1 MEDIVI
7 RPSLKLIWAAYTAIA
22 LLVVAS
28 VALYSMGLYGNVHW
42 GVSLVPALLLLWP
55 LKRHIQSRFTRLILT
70 GDKLCYEN
78 GVMARSK
85 RLIQITKVQ
94 DVRVDQALTQRM
106 LGIGNLSLETAGE
119 TSRLVMRNVDSPDRV
134 AEDILRIAHAN
145 AEGSSGRSGPAHV

>member
-7 RPSLKLIWAAYTAIA
+7 RPSLKLIWAAYAAIA

-28 VALYSMGLYGNVHW
+28 LVLYSMDVYGAVHW
-42 GVSLVPALLLLWP
+42 GVALLPALLLLWP
-55 LKRHIQSRFTRLILT
+55 LKRHIQSRFTRLILS
-70 GDKLCYEN
+70 GDRLCYET
-78 GVMARSK
+78 GVLSRSK

-94 DVRVDQALTQRM
+94 DVRVDQTLMRRM
-106 LGIGNLSLETAGE
+106 LGMGNLSLETAGE
-119 TSRLVMRNVDSPDRV
+119 TSRLVMQNVDSPDRV

>member
-7 RPSLKLIWAAYTAIA
+7 KPSLKLIWVAYVAIF
-22 LLVVAS
+22 LLVVISLVLYAKDVYGTAPWG
-28 VALYSMGLYGNVHW
+28 VALW
-42 GVSLVPALLLLWP
+42 PAILLLWP
-55 LKRHIQSRFTRLILT
+55 LKRHIQSRFTRLILS
-70 GDKLCYEN
+70 GDKLCYET
-78 GVMARSK
+78 GMLARSK

-94 DVRVDQALTQRM
+94 DVRVDQTLAQRM
-106 LGIGNLSLETAGE
+106 LGMGNLSLETAGE

>member
-7 RPSLKLIWAAYTAIA
+7 KPSLKLIWVAYAAIF
-22 LLVVAS
+22 LLVVISLVLYAKDVYGTAPWG
-28 VALYSMGLYGNVHW
+28 VALW
-42 GVSLVPALLLLWP
+42 PALLLLWP
-55 LKRHIQSRFTRLILT
+55 LKRHIQSRFPRLILS
-70 GDKLCYEN
+70 GDKLCYET
-78 GVMARSK
+78 GMLARSK

-94 DVRVDQALTQRM
+94 DVRVDQTLAQRM
-106 LGIGNLSLETAGE
+106 LGMGNLSLETAGE

>member
-1 MEDIVI
+1 MEDIVL
-7 RPSLKLIWAAYTAIA
+7 RPSLKLIWTAYAAIA
-22 LLVVAS
+22 VLVVAS
-28 VALYSMGLYGNVHW
+28 VVLYSMDMYGTAPLAVA
-42 GVSLVPALLLLWP
+42 LLPALLLLWP
-55 LKRHIQSRFTRLILT
+55 LKRHIQSRFTRLTLS

-94 DVRVDQALTQRM
+94 DVRVDQTLTQRM

-119 TSRLVMRNVDSPDRV
+119 PSRRVMKNVDSPDRV

-145 AEGSSGRSGPAHV
+145 TEGSSGRSGPAHV

>member
-7 RPSLKLIWAAYTAIA
+7 RPSLKLIWAAYAVIF
-22 LLVVAS
+22 LLVIAS
-28 VALYSMGLYGNVHW
+28 AVLYSMDMYGPVHW

-55 LKRHIQSRFTRLILT
+55 LKRHIQSRFTRLILS
-70 GDKLCYEN
+70 GDRLCYEN

-94 DVRVDQALTQRM
+94 DVRVDQTLTQRM
-106 LGIGNLSLETAGE
+106 LGMGNLSLETAGE

-145 AEGSSGRSGPAHV
+145 AEGSGGRSGPAHV

>member
-7 RPSLKLIWAAYTAIA
+7 KPSLKLIWVAYAAIF
-22 LLVVAS
+22 LLVVISLVLYAKDVYGTAPWG
-28 VALYSMGLYGNVHW
+28 VALW
-42 GVSLVPALLLLWP
+42 PALLLLWP
-55 LKRHIQSRFTRLILT
+55 LKRHIQSRFTRLILS
-70 GDKLCYEN
+70 GDKLCYET
-78 GVMARSK
+78 GMLARSK

-94 DVRVDQALTQRM
+94 DVRVDQTLAQRM
-106 LGIGNLSLETAGE
+106 LGMGNLSLETAGE

>member
-7 RPSLKLIWAAYTAIA
+7 RPSLKMIWMAYAVIL
-22 LLVVAS
+22 LLVIAS
-28 VALYSMGLYGNVHW
+28 VVLYSMDLYGDVHW

-78 GVMARSK
+78 GVMSRSK

-94 DVRVDQALTQRM
+94 DVRVDQ
-106 LGIGNLSLETAGE
+106 
-119 TSRLVMRNVDSPDRV
+119 
-134 AEDILRIAHAN
+134 
-145 AEGSSGRSGPAHV
+145 

>member
-7 RPSLKLIWAAYTAIA
+7 RPSLKLIWAAYAVIA

-28 VALYSMGLYGNVHW
+28 VVLYSMGVYATAPL
-42 GVSLVPALLLLWP
+42 GVALLPALLLLWP
-55 LKRHIQSRFTRLILT
+55 LKRHIQTRFTRLILT
-70 GDKLCYEN
+70 GDKLCYEL

-94 DVRVDQALTQRM
+94 DVRVDQTLTQRM
-106 LGIGNLSLETAGE
+106 LGMGNLSLETAGE
-119 TSRLVMRNVDSPDRV
+119 TSRLVMKNVDSPDRV
-134 AEDILRIAHAN
+134 AEDILHIAHAN

>member
-42 GVSLVPALLLLWP
+42 GVALLPAILLLWP
-55 LKRHIQSRFTRLILT
+55 MKRHFQNRFTRLILS
-70 GDKLCYEN
+70 GDKLCYET
-78 GVMARSK
+78 GVLARSK

-94 DVRVDQALTQRM
+94 DVRMDQTLTQRM

-119 TSRLVMRNVDSPDRV
+119 TSRLVLRNVDSPDHA
-134 AEDILRIAHAN
+134 AETILRIAHAN
-145 AEGSSGRSGPAHV
+145 AEGSGGRSGPAHV

>member
-7 RPSLKLIWAAYTAIA
+7 RPSLKLIWAAYAVVA

-42 GVSLVPALLLLWP
+42 AVALWPAILLLWP
-55 LKRHIQSRFTRLILT
+55 MKRHFQNRFTRLILS
-70 GDKLCYEN
+70 GDKLCYEI
-78 GVMARSK
+78 GVLSRSK

-94 DVRVDQALTQRM
+94 DVRVDQTLTQRM
-106 LGIGNLSLETAGE
+106 LGMGNLSLETAGE

-145 AEGSSGRSGPAHV
+145 AEGSSGRSGTAHV